1 MDAIIISII
10 TFFIGFLLG
19 KIYKTYEKKI
29 LKEESDT
36 YDDHKLPDIKI
47 LVYNKGKSTERHQ
60 RYLSFDTFPQ
70 LHNFKD
76 FQEFDMASVK
86 QCPGSLFLYVNGE
99 MKEYRNS
106 DETQKF
112 C

>member
-1 MDAIIISII
+1 MNAIIISII
-10 TFFIGFLLG
+10 TFFIGVLLG
-19 KIYKTYEKKI
+19 KISKTYENKI

-36 YDDHKLPDIKI
+36 YDDNKLPDIKI

-60 RYLSFDTFPQ
+60 RYLVFDTIPQ

-76 FQEFDMASVK
+76 FQEFDMSSVK

-99 MKEYRNS
+99 NKMFSSECN
-106 DETQKF
+106 F
-112 C
+112 L

>member
-1 MDAIIISII
+1 MNAFIISII

-19 KIYKTYEKKI
+19 KISKTYEKKI
-29 LKEESDT
+29 LEEESDT
-36 YDDHKLPDIKI
+36 HDDHKIPDIKI
-47 LVYNKGKSTERHQ
+47 LVYNKGKSNERQQ
-60 RYLSFDTFPQ
+60 RYLVFDTIPQ

-76 FQEFDMASVK
+76 FQEFDMSSVK

-106 DETQKF
+106 NETQKF
-112 C
+112 F